1 MEIGY
6 KYAEVYI
13 DIRSLSVDHPFD
25 YIIPAEMLDSIGTG
39 SVVIVPVSNRKEIGY
54 VVRVKDKSNIPTA
67 ALKKITGLAGVSPV
81 FDSQMLEL
89 AMWMSRYYVQPLTGV
104 LRLFLPP
111 GRKNKKSLQ
120 KKGQGYKYRTMI
132 EIDKSAYGRTVNDPG
147 WKRSKAQKRILDMLD
162 RSGGGMMEKA
172 MLLKETSTSAD
183 SIKKLIKKGFIKENK
198 QRVRRDFRYGSL
210 PGSGGADIILNQYQR
225 KCIDQV
231 WSSLKKKES
240 RKFLI
245 QGVTGSGKTEIYM
258 NICKKVFT
266 YSRIISYLPDKLQ
279 MLLI

>member
-54 VVRVKDKSNIPTA
+54 VVRVKDKSNIPTD

-81 FDSQMLEL
+81 FDSKMLEL

-111 GRKNKKSLQ
+111 GQ
-120 KKGQGYKYRTMI
+120 K
-132 EIDKSAYGRTVNDPG
+132 E
-147 WKRSKAQKRILDMLD
+147 
-162 RSGGGMMEKA
+162 
-172 MLLKETSTSAD
+172 
-183 SIKKLIKKGFIKENK
+183 
-198 QRVRRDFRYGSL
+198 
-210 PGSGGADIILNQYQR
+210 
-225 KCIDQV
+225 
-231 WSSLKKKES
+231 
-240 RKFLI
+240 
-245 QGVTGSGKTEIYM
+245 
-258 NICKKVFT
+258 
-266 YSRIISYLPDKLQ
+266 
-279 MLLI
+279 